1 MSYTTAQKNLISSLI
16 GTKILP
22 RTRSASLKD
31 SLVAAHARMY
41 DDDLTASDLLLLSSA
56 LELLITPTPADENKE
71 SYREMIEALMVT
83 RAMLADAEAA
93 ESRKP

>member
-41 DDDLTASDLLLLSSA
+41 DDDLTASDLLFLSSA

-83 RAMLADAEAA
+83 RAMLTDAEAA